1 MNSVAVV
8 IFLCVYV
15 TFATA
20 EPYTIEKIWGNVNG
34 TEIGRKE
41 IQLAYQDVKPNAW
54 IHNAYKNS
62 HSIYAFTFP
71 EVNRNYVDFNEKLKD
86 SKMFELKTLRFK
98 IVKKVSKKKTL
109 ENFQKKKKTEKQ
121 LKKQKTY

>member
-1 MNSVAVV
+1 MHSVAVV
-8 IFLCVYV
+8 IFLGVCM

-71 EVNRNYVDFNEKLKD
+71 EVNRSYVVFNQKLKD
-86 SKMFELKTLRFK
+86 SKKFELKTLRFK
-98 IVKKVSKKKTL
+98 IVKKVSKEKKHL
-109 ENFQKKKKTEKQ
+109 KIFKRRKK
-121 LKKQKTY
+121 LKNS